1 MLEEGRL
8 AQQLQGQAIAGAH
21 GQGCEVRQGLAL
33 AGEHRPERFDAG
45 LVTGLVHRYT
55 NAHLVQR
62 AQVDACCPGGGMQ
75 LIHRAAGDDAQ
86 GVEEMA
92 LLHPV
97 AELRQAL
104 GQDGGQP
111 VHAPGDAGQAL
122 RAVVDGV
129 HAGDV
134 GQQHLGGADVAGG
147 LLAAD
152 VLLAGL
158 HGQAQGRLA
167 VAVDG
172 DADQAAG
179 HVALEGIA
187 GGEVGRM
194 RAAEAQRHAE
204 ALGAAE
210 YQVGAEFAGRGQ
222 QGQGQQ
228 VGGDRH
234 QGAGRMGALH
244 QGAVVRHVAGTGG
257 ILQQQAEVAGEV
269 AQLGFLAYHHF
280 DAQRLGAGAQH
291 VEGLRVAV
299 DGREEGRRLVLR
311 QALAEG
317 HGFGGGGAFVEQG
330 GVGDRQAGEVADQGL
345 EVQQGFQAALGDFRL
360 VGGVGGVPGR
370 VFQQVA
376 QDRSRR
382 VAGVVALAD
391 VVPEQLVLRGDGLD
405 RGEGFSLALAGREV
419 EHTGALDALGDD
431 ADHQPVQGVM
441 AGQGQHGGDV
451 GLARADM
458 AGDELVV
465 RTQGNLCSGHGG
477 TRLRRCRRGRRR
489 SRPGPSGWRG
499 LRDCPGGCGR
509 TSHHPWG
516 PH

>member
-1 MLEEGRL
+1 M
-8 AQQLQGQAIAGAH
+8 
-21 GQGCEVRQGLAL
+21 
-33 AGEHRPERFDAG
+33 
-45 LVTGLVHRYT
+45 
-55 NAHLVQR
+55 
-62 AQVDACCPGGGMQ
+62 
-75 LIHRAAGDDAQ
+75 
-86 GVEEMA
+86 
-92 LLHPV
+92 
-97 AELRQAL
+97 
-104 GQDGGQP
+104 
-111 VHAPGDAGQAL
+111 
-122 RAVVDGV
+122 
-129 HAGDV
+129 
-134 GQQHLGGADVAGG
+134 
-147 LLAAD
+147 
-152 VLLAGL
+152 LLAGL

-172 DADQAAG
+172 DADQAAR
-179 HVALEGIA
+179 HVALEGVA
-187 GGEVGRM
+187 GGEVGGV

-204 ALGAAE
+204 ALGAA
-210 YQVGAEFAGRGQ
+210 QGDVGTELAGRGQ

-228 VGGDRH
+228 VGGHRH
-234 QGAGRMGALH
+234 QGVGGVEALH
-244 QGAVVRHVAGTGG
+244 QCAVVEDVAVGGRVLQQGAEVGTGVG
-257 ILQQQAEVAGEV
+257 DLALVADHYLDPQG
-269 AQLGFLAYHHF
+269 LGTG
-280 DAQRLGAGAQH
+280 DQH

-317 HGFGGGGAFVEQG
+317 HGFGGGGGLVEQG
-330 GVGDRQAGEVADQGL
+330 GVGDLHAGQVADQGL

-376 QDRSRR
+376 QDRAGG

-391 VVPEQLVLRGDGLD
+391 VALEQLVLRGDGLD

-431 ADHQPVQGVM
+431 AGHQPVQGVM